1 MRPRSRLLCPWA
13 RDPCLQRLCEPTPA
27 PPASHAH
34 PCRPALC
41 CSAGP
46 AENDLS
52 TIAYTYTSSVDLVGH
67 PNAGL
72 IGVVVVAS
80 KGALDGCGGE
90 PAGGLLEP
98 YASAARSAFGPL
110 HLRGVCPATRR
121 GPLACQPSCS
131 WFPTPSPPIHPHP
144 PTPPPQHASNLP
156 TLTPAR
162 PAAPRGCPPAST
174 PWCRCCSTSRMRP
187 PPRCW
192 TRTLRQPT

>member
-90 PAGGLLEP
+90 PAGACWSHVLLQH
-98 YASAARSAFGPL
+98 AL
-110 HLRGVCPATRR
+110 
-121 GPLACQPSCS
+121 PLAPSTCAAYARLPDVACLHANLRAPGSQP
-131 WFPTPSPPIHPHP
+131 THP
-144 PTPPPQHASNLP
+144 PNFHHLCACQTRLIP
-156 TLTPAR
+156 T
-162 PAAPRGCPPAST
+162 PAAPRACPPAST
-174 PWCRCCSTSRMRP
+174 PWCRCCSTSRMRRP
-187 PPRCW
+187 RRCW